1 MGCLARVQDADRA
14 LTPCAGRPAVAWTP
28 QPAACRG
35 HPGHCSCDEPTG
47 VNPLRAFGRAVF
59 DSAHVLRSQH
69 KAGRKARILLAYW
82 RLTFK
87 LVTVAPLLRLRRER
101 FCGFRV
107 ESFDYE
113 TLHFLFRE
121 IFVRSEYWFDSS
133 SDQPLIFDC
142 GANIGMAT
150 LFFKWLYP
158 RSVIHCFEPDRPTFE
173 MLRRNVQANHL
184 TDVHPH
190 NVALSDVVGAVEFF
204 VSASRNGSLVMSLDP
219 QRTTA
224 ADYKSTIV
232 DGTKLSAF
240 VNGTPVDLVKL
251 DIEGAEGV
259 VLRDLVESGVIRKVK
274 QFVVEYHHHV
284 DHGKAKF
291 GDFLCLLNE
300 AGFDYQIGAVWASPQ
315 AREEFQDIMVQA
327 FRSDFSAERL

>member
-1 MGCLARVQDADRA
+1 M
-14 LTPCAGRPAVAWTP
+14 
-28 QPAACRG
+28 
-35 HPGHCSCDEPTG
+35 
-47 VNPLRAFGRAVF
+47 NPLRAFGRAVF
-59 DSAHVLRSQH
+59 DSAHVLRSRH

-204 VSASRNGSLVMSLDP
+204 VSASRNGSLLMSLDP

-251 DIEGAEGV
+251 DIEGAEGL

-284 DHGKAKF
+284 DHGKAKL

>member
-1 MGCLARVQDADRA
+1 M
-14 LTPCAGRPAVAWTP
+14 
-28 QPAACRG
+28 
-35 HPGHCSCDEPTG
+35 
-47 VNPLRAFGRAVF
+47 F

-204 VSASRNGSLVMSLDP
+204 VSASRNGSLLMSLDP

-274 QFVVEYHHHV
+274 QFVVEYPPQRGRLRLSDRRSVGITAGARGISGHHGASVPVRFVGRASLRRADVRVAHIHV
-284 DHGKAKF
+284 
-291 GDFLCLLNE
+291 LLLGWRILQRRRKLE
-300 AGFDYQIGAVWASPQ
+300 
-315 AREEFQDIMVQA
+315 
-327 FRSDFSAERL
+327 L